1 MFRSVLLCCFGC
13 LVFGSVSLSCFG
25 CLVFGSVV
33 LFWVFSVWEY
43 FETPEEQNSVTLNEH
58 KNLESKVVRT

>member
-1 MFRSVLLCCFGC
+1 MLFWVFSVWKCFVV
-13 LVFGSVSLSCFG
+13 LFWVLSVWNCF
-25 CLVFGSVV
+25 VV